1 MWWSDAALIPGFPK
15 SAFALMGSGSCVKD
29 IALAKAL
36 GWSRKPVLR
45 KWCSIW
51 ALTVEKV
58 GEEKRETFQV

>member
-1 MWWSDAALIPGFPK
+1 MPDYFLLSVI
-15 SAFALMGSGSCVKD
+15 CVRVV
-29 IALAKAL
+29 ALAKAL

-45 KWCSIW
+45 KGCSIW